1 MKNKRDRR
9 TLVLTVFLCLL
20 PAAAGLAFYH
30 RLPDQ
35 VATHWGMSGEPNG
48 YSSRAFA
55 AVGMPLILLAL
66 HLVLWLLLES
76 DPKNKGVPS
85 PVRAMSR
92 WIIPVISLGTQ
103 TLVLYNAL
111 AQPVDPTLAV
121 TLFMGVM
128 FTALGNYLPKC
139 RQSYTVGI
147 RLPWTLNDED
157 NWNRTHRLAG
167 WLWTVGG
174 ILIIIT
180 AFFRAGWLMT
190 AILTAMV
197 AVPVGYSY
205 LFYRRKAKEAP

>member
-1 MKNKRDRR
+1 
-9 TLVLTVFLCLL
+9 
-20 PAAAGLAFYH
+20 
-30 RLPDQ
+30 
-35 VATHWGMSGEPNG
+35 
-48 YSSRAFA
+48 
-55 AVGMPLILLAL
+55 MPLILLAL

-92 WIIPVISLGTQ
+92 WIIPIISLGAQ

-111 AQPVDPTLAV
+111 ARPVDPTLAV

-128 FTALGNYLPKC
+128 FTALGNYLLKC

-197 AVPVGYSY
+197 AVPGGYSY